1 MTDRMIA
8 WGPAASW
15 AAVLFFLSVI
25 PGLDRPPVFFRG
37 EGLGFHGA
45 SDLAADTAGVL
56 LGYWIT
62 SAILARRTRVGG
74 PVPLPPNHPGSR
86 PE

>member
-1 MTDRMIA
+1 VTDRLIA
-8 WGPAASW
+8 WGPAAMW
-15 AAVLFFLSVI
+15 AAVLFFLSAI
-25 PGLDRPPVFFRG
+25 PGLDRFPVVFRG
-37 EGLGFHGA
+37 EDLVFHCA

-62 SAILARRTRVGG
+62 SAILARGAPIGG
-74 PVPLPPNHPGSR
+74 AVPLPPNHPGSR